1 MEECKKWLL
10 YAEKR
15 QANYI
20 GLVNDH
26 NNSWSSEFKKSKT
39 QYKDLLEKAIKELEE
54 EFAKLPVPSIH
65 DIASKSTQ
73 KKQKKKK

>member
-15 QANYI
+15 PANYI

-26 NNSWSSEFKKSKT
+26 NNSWSTEFKKTKN
-39 QYKDLLEKAIKELEE
+39 QYKEMLEKAIEELDQ
-54 EFAKLPVPSIH
+54 EFKKLPVPSIH
-65 DIASKSTQ
+65 DITSRKVQ

>member
-15 QANYI
+15 PANYV

-26 NNSWSSEFKKSKT
+26 NNSWSTQFKKSKT
-39 QYKDLLEKAIKELEE
+39 QYKEMLEKAIGELEE
-54 EFAKLPVPSIH
+54 EFKKLQPPSIH
-65 DIASKSTQ
+65 DITAKSS
-73 KKQKKKK
+73 